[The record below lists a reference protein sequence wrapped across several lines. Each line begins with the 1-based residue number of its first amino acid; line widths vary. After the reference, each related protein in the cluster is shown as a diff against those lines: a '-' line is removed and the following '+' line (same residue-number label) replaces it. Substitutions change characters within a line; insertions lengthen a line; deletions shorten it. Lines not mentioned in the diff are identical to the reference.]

1 MPLYLQLTTV
11 SYLRSLGDN
20 MLHCHL
26 HCIQIWH
33 FTYYMLSLRPVGQTK
48 FVLVF
53 FSKKLTGARALH
65 SAQCYTRKPY
75 WPKSE
80 TESITPSV
88 YHTRALSGLLSA
100 SVVCVCVRFIVCVC
114 NCRPYLQ
121 FLKCNTGNVVSSY
134 NERVPLLQA
143 QTGTFGTVE
152 LCCKRAFAPAAFV
165 FHTTI
170 SSLKWAISR
179 DLKVGNAFYHQ
190 GLFVL
195 SSKFFCF
202 TLVTTYSQGM
212 CN

>member
-26 HCIQIWH
+26 HCIQIWY

-100 SVVCVCVRFIVCVC
+100 SVVCVCAVYSV
-114 NCRPYLQ
+114 
-121 FLKCNTGNVVSSY
+121 TADHTSSFW
-134 NERVPLLQA
+134 NATQETLSPPTMR
-143 QTGTFGTVE
+143 E
-152 LCCKRAFAPAAFV
+152 SCCCKHKQAHLALWSCVANVPS
-165 FHTTI
+165 HPQP
-170 SSLKWAISR
+170 SSS
-179 DLKVGNAFYHQ
+179 
-190 GLFVL
+190 
-195 SSKFFCF
+195 
-202 TLVTTYSQGM
+202 TLQSPP
-212 CN
+212 